1 MFQLDLRGN
10 KSIYE
15 QIIDKFKEFIMR
27 GTMKQGEKM
36 PSVRELSK
44 TLGVNPNTIQKAYR
58 ELERQGYIYTASGI
72 GTFVADKNTI
82 RPDEDE
88 LKKAR
93 EAALDYEARNIM
105 GGGIGNLQDIYDALS
120 GGRFRDNHTVIYG
133 HGSSYYRS
141 AESRVHE
148 TIANYA
154 ALSITRPD
162 LIDLLRAD
170 KPDLV
175 AELDAAIQE
184 LLKKAGG

>member
-1 MFQLDLRGN
+1 MGYGDRRRTDAGAGGGFPQRRPRRPAAPATRPG
-10 KSIYE
+10 
-15 QIIDKFKEFIMR
+15 
-27 GTMKQGEKM
+27 
-36 PSVRELSK
+36 
-44 TLGVNPNTIQKAYR
+44 
-58 ELERQGYIYTASGI
+58 RQEGCAIKKGQFTRNAQE
-72 GTFVADKNTI
+72 A
-82 RPDEDE
+82 

-120 GGRFRDNHTVIYG
+120 GGRFRDNRTVIYG

-141 AESRVHE
+141 VESRVHE